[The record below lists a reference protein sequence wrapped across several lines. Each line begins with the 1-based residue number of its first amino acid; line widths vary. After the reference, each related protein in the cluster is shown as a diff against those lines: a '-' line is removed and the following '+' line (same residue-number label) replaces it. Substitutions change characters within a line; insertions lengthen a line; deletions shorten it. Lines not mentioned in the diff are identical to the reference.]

1 MMKFDVVVIG
11 GGLAGM
17 TAATALQQ
25 GGLKCAVVAEGLS
38 LSGASREAYT
48 AAGGTLLAGDRVT
61 GGMIENGRLV
71 SIRTEKLGDVTLEAR
86 AFILATGK
94 FFSRGIV
101 ADMQKVYEP
110 GAAVGDVQY
119 DADRSTWFSPSFAAP
134 QRFLEF
140 GVIAEDG
147 CAVRDGVKIEN
158 LFPAG
163 EVLAGLSSAASD
175 ATAEIKKSALAAA
188 EAARRI

>member
-1 MMKFDVVVIG
+1 MMKFDAVIIG

-61 GGMIENGRLV
+61 GGTIENGRLV

-110 GAAVGDVQY
+110 IFGLDVQY
-119 DADRSTWFSPSFAAP
+119 DADRSTWFSPSFSAP

-147 CAVRDGVKIEN
+147 CAVRNGVKIEN

>member
-1 MMKFDVVVIG
+1 MMKFDAVIIG

-25 GGLKCAVVAEGLS
+25 GGLRCAVVAEGLS

-61 GGMIENGRLV
+61 GGTIENGRLV

-94 FFSRGIV
+94 FFSRGII

-110 GAAVGDVQY
+110 IFGLDVQY

-147 CAVRDGVKIEN
+147 CAVRNGVKIEN

>member
-1 MMKFDVVVIG
+1 MMKFDAVIIG

-61 GGMIENGRLV
+61 GGTIENGRLV

-94 FFSRGIV
+94 FFSRGII

-110 GAAVGDVQY
+110 IFGLDVQY

-147 CAVRDGVKIEN
+147 CAVRNGVKIEN

>member
-110 GAAVGDVQY
+110 IFGLDVQY

-147 CAVRDGVKIEN
+147 CAVRNGVKIEN

>member
-61 GGMIENGRLV
+61 GGTIENGRLV

-110 GAAVGDVQY
+110 IFGLDVQY

-147 CAVRDGVKIEN
+147 CAVRNGVKIEN

>member
-1 MMKFDVVVIG
+1 MMKFDAVIIG

-61 GGMIENGRLV
+61 GGTIENGRLV

-110 GAAVGDVQY
+110 IFGLDVQY

-147 CAVRDGVKIEN
+147 CAVRNGVKIEN

>member
-25 GGLKCAVVAEGLS
+25 GGIRCAVIAEGLS

-61 GGMIENGRLV
+61 GGTIENGRLV

-110 GAAVGDVQY
+110 IFGLDVQY

>member
-1 MMKFDVVVIG
+1 MMKFDVVIIG

-17 TAATALQQ
+17 TAATTLQQ
-25 GGLKCAVVAEGLS
+25 GGLRCAVVAEGLS
-38 LSGASREAYT
+38 LSGTSREAYI

-61 GGMIENGRLV
+61 GGRIVNGRLLDV
-71 SIRTEKLGDVTLEAR
+71 TTEKLGDVTLEAR

-94 FFSRGIV
+94 FFSRGIL
-101 ADMQKVYEP
+101 ADMDKVYEP
-110 GAAVGDVQY
+110 VFGLDVQY
-119 DADRSTWFSPSFAAP
+119 DPDRSNWFSPSFSAP

-140 GVIAEDG
+140 GVVTEDG
-147 CAVRDGVKIEN
+147 CAVKDGVRIEN

-163 EVLAGLSSAASD
+163 EVLAGLSSAGSD
-175 ATAEIKKSALAAA
+175 ATGEITQSALAAA

>member
-1 MMKFDVVVIG
+1 MKFDAVIIG

-25 GGLKCAVVAEGLS
+25 GGLRCAVVAEGLS

-61 GGMIENGRLV
+61 GGTIENGRLV

-94 FFSRGIV
+94 FFSRGII

-110 GAAVGDVQY
+110 IFGLDVQY

-147 CAVRDGVKIEN
+147 CAVRNGVKIEN

>member
-1 MMKFDVVVIG
+1 MKFDVVIIG
-11 GGLAGM
+11 GGLAGV

-25 GGLKCAVVAEGLS
+25 GGLRCALVAEGLS
-38 LSGASREAYT
+38 LSGVSREPFL
-48 AAGGTLLAGDRVT
+48 AAGGTLLAGDRVN
-61 GGMIENGRLV
+61 GGTIEDGRLV
-71 SIRTEKLGDVTLEAR
+71 SVSTEKLGDVTLEAR

-101 ADMQKVYEP
+101 ADMDKVYEP
-110 GAAVGDVQY
+110 VFGLDVQY
-119 DADRSTWFSPSFAAP
+119 DSDRSAWFNPSFAAP

-140 GVIAEDG
+140 GVLTQDG
-147 CAVRDGVKIEN
+147 CALMDGKKIVN

-163 EVLAGLSSAASD
+163 EVLAGISSAGSD
-175 ATAEIKKSALAAA
+175 KSEEIKKSALAAA

>member
-1 MMKFDVVVIG
+1 MKFDVVVIG

-61 GGMIENGRLV
+61 GGTIENGRLV

-110 GAAVGDVQY
+110 IFGLDVQY

-147 CAVRDGVKIEN
+147 CAVRNGVKIEN

>member
-1 MMKFDVVVIG
+1 MKFDVVVIG

-25 GGLKCAVVAEGLS
+25 GGLRCAVIAEGLS

-61 GGMIENGRLV
+61 GGTIENGRLL

-110 GAAVGDVQY
+110 IFGLDVQY
-119 DADRSTWFSPSFAAP
+119 DADRSTWFSHSFAAP

-147 CAVRDGVKIEN
+147 CAVRNGVKIEN

>member
-25 GGLKCAVVAEGLS
+25 GGLRCAVIAEGLS

-61 GGMIENGRLV
+61 GGTIENGRLL

-110 GAAVGDVQY
+110 IFGLDVQY

-140 GVIAEDG
+140 GVIAKDG
-147 CAVRDGVKIEN
+147 CAVRNGVKIEN

>member
-25 GGLKCAVVAEGLS
+25 GGLRCAVIAEGLS

-61 GGMIENGRLV
+61 GGTIENGRLL

-110 GAAVGDVQY
+110 IFGLDVQY

-147 CAVRDGVKIEN
+147 CAVRNGVKIEN

>member
-61 GGMIENGRLV
+61 GGTIENGRLM

-110 GAAVGDVQY
+110 IFGLDVQY

-147 CAVRDGVKIEN
+147 CAVRDGVRIEN

>member
-61 GGMIENGRLV
+61 GGTIENGRLV

-94 FFSRGIV
+94 FFSRGII

-110 GAAVGDVQY
+110 IFGLDVQY

>member
-61 GGMIENGRLV
+61 GGTIENGRLV

-110 GAAVGDVQY
+110 IFGLDVQY

-147 CAVRDGVKIEN
+147 CAVRDGVRIEN

>member
-1 MMKFDVVVIG
+1 MKFDAVIIG

-61 GGMIENGRLV
+61 GGTIENGRLV

-94 FFSRGIV
+94 YFSRGIV
-101 ADMQKVYEP
+101 ADMNRVYEP
-110 GAAVGDVQY
+110 VFGLDVQY
-119 DADRSTWFSPSFAAP
+119 DTDRICWFNSSFSAP

-140 GVIAEDG
+140 GVITEDG
-147 CAVRDGVKIEN
+147 CAVKDGVKIEN

>member
-25 GGLKCAVVAEGLS
+25 GGLRCAVIAEGLS

-61 GGMIENGRLV
+61 GGTIENGRLL

-110 GAAVGDVQY
+110 IFGLDVQY
-119 DADRSTWFSPSFAAP
+119 DADRSTWFSHSFAAP

-147 CAVRDGVKIEN
+147 CAVRNGVKIEN

>member
-61 GGMIENGRLV
+61 GGTIENGRLV

-110 GAAVGDVQY
+110 IFGLDVQY
-119 DADRSTWFSPSFAAP
+119 DADHSTWFSPSFAAP

-147 CAVRDGVKIEN
+147 CAVRNGVKIEN